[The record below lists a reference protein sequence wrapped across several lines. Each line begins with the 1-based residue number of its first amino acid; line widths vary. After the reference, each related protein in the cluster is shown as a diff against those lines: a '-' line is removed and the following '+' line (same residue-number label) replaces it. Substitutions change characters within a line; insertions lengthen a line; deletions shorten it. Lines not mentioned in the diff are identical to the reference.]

1 MMDLSVA
8 QQRLDDAVART
19 DAATVWW
26 PDSPMPAVLRRI
38 IRALQY
44 ILDNWPNDVT
54 ALQNRVTTL
63 EAEVAT
69 LQAQVSAL
77 TPPKVL

>member
-1 MMDLSVA
+1 MDVSVA
-8 QQRLDDAVART
+8 QQRLDDAAART

-26 PDSPMPAVLRRI
+26 PDSPVPIVLRRI

-44 ILDNWPNDVT
+44 VLDNWPTDVN
-54 ALQNRVTTL
+54 ALQDRVAVL

-69 LQAQVSAL
+69 LQTQVDAL
-77 TPPKVL
+77 TPPLI